1 MPTLVERQQSRGQ
14 LVKAMRDIQDKAAA
28 ENRSMSAEEM
38 QEFDR
43 VDQEQQ
49 ALGEQIKREARLES
63 IAREVAAATTDSGVR
78 PTPDTRGV
86 GQAIVNPLA
95 SKQYRDVFRNYLLD
109 GPVAVSI
116 LSQEVRNT
124 LQMDAFTKGGALVA
138 PEEFQN
144 TLIKAVDD
152 LVFMR
157 QKATKFSVTMS
168 AALGAPTLDADP
180 ADADWTSEL
189 ATGSQG
195 TMTFGKRELRPHP
208 LAKRIKVSNKLLR
221 ASSLNPESL
230 VRDRLAYKFGITQE
244 KGFLTGSGVQ
254 QPLGVFT
261 ASVDGITTARDVS
274 TGNTSTDIGADG
286 LIEAKYSLKG
296 NYWSRASWIWSREA
310 VKRIR
315 KLKDGN
321 GQYIWQA
328 GLAGGQPDTILDV
341 PYSVSEYVPATFT
354 TGLYVGIIGDF
365 SFYWIADALDMTVQR
380 LVELYAETNETGFIG
395 RAEVDGAPVLAE
407 AFSRV
412 KLA

>member
-1 MPTLVERQQSRGQ
+1 MTPAEKRQLRGQ
-14 LVKAMRDIQDKAAA
+14 HIEALQKIRDKADA
-28 ENRSMSAEEM
+28 EKRDMTAEEL
-38 QEFDR
+38 QEFDKL
-43 VDQEQQ
+43 DKEQEQI
-49 ALGEQIKREARLES
+49 GEQIRREDRLEAIKRDVES
-63 IAREVAAATTDSGVR
+63 RTTDSGVR
-78 PTPDTRGV
+78 PQVRETAAQPI
-86 GQAIVNPLA
+86 ANPLQ

-124 LQMDAFTKGGALVA
+124 LQMDVFTKGGALVA
-138 PEEFQN
+138 PEEFVN
-144 TLIKAVDD
+144 VLIKAVDD
-152 LVFMR
+152 MVFMR
-157 QKATKFSVTMS
+157 QKATKFTVTQA

-189 ATGSQG
+189 ATGSLG

-221 ASSLNPESL
+221 ASSMNPESL
-230 VRDRLAYKFGITQE
+230 VQARLAYKFAITQE
-244 KGFLTGSGVQ
+244 KAFLTGTGVQ

-274 TGNTSTDIGADG
+274 TGNTQTAIGADG

-296 NYWSRASWIWSREA
+296 NYWSRASWIWSRTA
-310 VKRIR
+310 VKEIR

-321 GQYIWQA
+321 GQYLWAA

-354 TGLYVGIIGDF
+354 AGLYVGIIGDF
-365 SFYWIADALDMTVQR
+365 SSYWIADALDMTVQR

-407 AFSRV
+407 AFARV
-412 KLA
+412 KLAP